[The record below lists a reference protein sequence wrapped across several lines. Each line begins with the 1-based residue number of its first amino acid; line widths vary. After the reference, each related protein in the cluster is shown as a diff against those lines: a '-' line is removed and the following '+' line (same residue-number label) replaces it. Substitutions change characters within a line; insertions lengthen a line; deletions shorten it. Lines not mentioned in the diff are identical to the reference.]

1 MNNKTL
7 YNYRII
13 VSGLLEERAN
23 RYFEGYKLI
32 LNPSGETQIEC
43 YAIDQSG
50 LHGVL
55 NRIRDLGLELRSLQ
69 QLEPQNNENLQT
81 K

>member
-1 MNNKTL
+1 MNNKKL
-7 YNYRII
+7 FNYRIT
-13 VSGLLEERAN
+13 VSGLLEDRST
-23 RYFEGYKLI
+23 RYFEGYKLF
-32 LNPSGETQIEC
+32 LNSNGITQIDC

-69 QLEPQNNENLQT
+69 QFEPEE
-81 K
+81 